1 MTYAQPVQYREDRR
15 LFLAA
20 ASFFVAIYLAWLLW
34 GSDSPWER
42 FWIGNLSILA
52 SSSAAAAFAWWAM
65 KTAASEARPAW
76 RLLAAGLSLWAAMD
90 GLRMILLAAVP
101 DMIFRLSVLDALYLL
116 GALALAGG
124 LLRYPR
130 PGRQNISRTRLVL
143 DMALTF
149 IGLAALVYLLVLQSW
164 LATPRGEGNP
174 AAILYPLGDLGLL
187 LILAVLFLLSDVHQR
202 GMPFSW
208 IAIGMMMLA
217 LSDLLYAYSL
227 AQATYQTGS
236 VTDLGWVTGNLFLVM
251 AALSQSR
258 WGVVWQD
265 RFLRFIT
272 SSLRRLQSLLPILT
286 TLLLGWF
293 VILDWRLNEIFHPVS
308 LAIILLL
315 AVGLIGRQGL
325 LTGEV
330 EFEQYANLVRS
341 VAEPAFV
348 CDGRGRLALVNPAL
362 VQISGYTSAAS
373 LLGQPLDVLIDP
385 AEDAASLVTLG
396 RRPAPDGGGDA
407 GWSGEVALRRSDHS
421 LLPVFLSLRPV
432 LSSTSERLALAGTAH
447 DLSLQKRQQA
457 ALQAAYQQIA
467 TDHAELERLNSQ
479 LEQRVSEKT
488 ADLSQ
493 AYAQLEA
500 QNQALLQLDRLKS
513 DFVSLVSHELRAP
526 LTNIKSGIELLLYST
541 RPLSGRSSQILEL
554 VQAEIQRLT
563 RFVETILDISA
574 LDAGRLPLYPA
585 PLSLSAVIRVLQNQI
600 AHLPGAD
607 RVSWRIPHDLPSL
620 VADEQALTSVLFHL
634 LDNAFKYAPE
644 GAVEVSAGAT
654 GRRVWIKVSDR
665 GPGLPKEALANLF
678 ERFYRSNSEDD
689 QTVYGHGLGLYIVRR
704 LVEAMQGE
712 IAAENRRGG
721 GACFTCWLPAADE
734 TEGTT
739 AGEKAGQR
747 RGP

>member
-1 MTYAQPVQYREDRR
+1 MTFAQPAQYREDRR

-20 ASFFVAIYLAWLLW
+20 ASFFVAVYLAWLLW

-52 SSSAAAAFAWWAM
+52 SSAGAAAFAWWAM
-65 KTAASEARPAW
+65 KTAASEASPAW
-76 RLLAAGLSLWAAMD
+76 RLLAAGLTLWAAVD
-90 GLRMILLAAVP
+90 GLRMILLAAAP
-101 DMIFRLSVLDALYLL
+101 EMLFQLSLLDGLYLL

-130 PGRQNISRTRLVL
+130 PGRQNISRTRQVL
-143 DMALTF
+143 DVALTL

-164 LATPRGEGNP
+164 LASPRGEGNP

-208 IAIGMMMLA
+208 IAIGMLLLA

-236 VTDLGWVTGNLFLVM
+236 VTDLGWVMGNLFLVM
-251 AALSQSR
+251 AGLSQSR
-258 WGVVWQD
+258 WGVVWHE
-265 RFLRFIT
+265 RFLGFIT
-272 SSLRRLQSLLPILT
+272 TSLRRLQSLLPILT

-308 LAIILLL
+308 LAIVLLL

-362 VQISGYTSAAS
+362 VQISGYASAAS

-385 AEDAASLVTLG
+385 AEDAARLVGLG
-396 RRPAPDGGGDA
+396 RRPAPDGGDA

-432 LSSTSERLALAGTAH
+432 LSSTSERFALAGTAH

-467 TDHAELERLNSQ
+467 ADHAELERLNSQ
-479 LEQRVSEKT
+479 LEHRVDEKT

-585 PLSLSAVIRVLQNQI
+585 PLSLGAVIRVLQNQI
-600 AHLPGAD
+600 AHLPGAE
-607 RVSWRIPHDLPSL
+607 RVAWRTPADLPSL

-644 GAVEVSAGAT
+644 GTVEVSAGTAR
-654 GRRVWIKVSDR
+654 RRVWIKVSDR
-665 GPGLPKEALANLF
+665 GPGLPKESLPNLF

-689 QTVYGHGLGLYIVRR
+689 QVVYGHGLGLYIVRR

-712 IAAENRRGG
+712 ITAENRRGG

-734 TEGTT
+734 PEGTT
-739 AGEKAGQR
+739 GGETVEQR
-747 RGP
+747 RVP